1 MDGIR
6 QAFNILI
13 NKVNF
18 TMTDKRIFIT
28 GGASGLGK
36 AVALRFAREGFRVC
50 IGDVNDERGIE
61 AETEL
66 KTITSDAFYVRCD
79 VTRSKDLEQARSQ
92 LEERWGGVDIVVNNA
107 GVGGTAGAI
116 EDVSLS
122 DWQWVLDINL
132 MGVVRGCKTFTPLF
146 KQQGSGHFV
155 NIASAAGLMNAPFMS
170 NYNVTKAGVIS
181 LSETLLAELHSL
193 NITTSVV
200 CPAFFQT
207 NLTESMRSH
216 IGGLHSKVNKL
227 MSRSKISAED
237 VADCIYQA
245 YVKKEF
251 WVVTHP
257 FERRMWY
264 FKRFVPS
271 GFNAL
276 MQYQAKKLFS

>member
-1 MDGIR
+1 M
-6 QAFNILI
+6 N
-13 NKVNF
+13 N
-18 TMTDKRIFIT
+18 KRIFIT

-36 AVALRFAREGFRVC
+36 AVAIKFAAKGFNVC
-50 IGDVNDERGIE
+50 IGDVNDERGHE

-66 KTITSDAFYVRCD
+66 KAYAPDAFYVHCD
-79 VTRSKDLEQARSQ
+79 VTSEDDFENVRSQ
-92 LEERWGGVDIVVNNA
+92 LEARWGGVDIVVNNA

-122 DWQWVLDINL
+122 DWQWVLDVNL

-146 KQQGSGHFV
+146 KKQKSGHFV
-155 NIASAAGLMNAPFMS
+155 NIASAAGLLSAPYMS

-181 LSETLLAELHSL
+181 LSETLLAELHPHK
-193 NITTSVV
+193 ITTSVV

-237 VADCIYQA
+237 VAASIYQA
-245 YVKKEF
+245 YEKKEF

-257 FERRMWY
+257 FERRMWQL
-264 FKRFVPS
+264 KRIVPK
-271 GFNAL
+271 GFNTL
-276 MQYQAKKLFS
+276 MQHQAKKLFS

>member
-1 MDGIR
+1 MS
-6 QAFNILI
+6 
-13 NKVNF
+13 
-18 TMTDKRIFIT
+18 DKRIFIT

-36 AVALRFAREGFRVC
+36 AVAIRFAKEGFKVC
-50 IGDVNDERGIE
+50 IGDVNDERGLE
-61 AETEL
+61 AEAEL
-66 KTITSDAFYVRCD
+66 QSLTSDAFYIYCD
-79 VTRSKDLEQARSQ
+79 VTKIKDLENVRTQ
-92 LEERWGGVDIVVNNA
+92 LEKRWNGVDVVVNNA
-107 GVGGTAGAI
+107 GVGGTAGAM

-146 KQQGSGHFV
+146 KKQGNGHFV

-181 LSETLLAELHSL
+181 LSETLMAELHSDK
-193 NITTSVV
+193 ITTSVV

-227 MSRSKISAED
+227 MSRSKITAED
-237 VADCIYQA
+237 VAECIFVA
-245 YVKKEF
+245 YEKKEF

-264 FKRFVPS
+264 VKRFIPT

-276 MQYQAKKLFS
+276 MQRQAKKIFA

>member
-1 MDGIR
+1 M
-6 QAFNILI
+6 N
-13 NKVNF
+13 N
-18 TMTDKRIFIT
+18 KRIFIT

-36 AVALRFAREGFRVC
+36 AVAIKFASKGFKVC
-50 IGDVNDERGIE
+50 IGDVNDERGQE
-61 AETEL
+61 AEAEL
-66 KTITSDAFYVRCD
+66 KSLSSESFYVYCD
-79 VTRSKDLEQARSQ
+79 VTSQDNLENVRSQ
-92 LEERWGGVDIVVNNA
+92 LETRWGGVDVVVNNA
-107 GVGGTAGAI
+107 GVGGTAGSI

-122 DWQWVLDINL
+122 DWQWVIDVNL

-146 KQQGSGHFV
+146 KKQKSGHFV
-155 NIASAAGLMNAPFMS
+155 NIASAAGLMSAPFMS

-181 LSETLLAELHSL
+181 LSETLLAELHAH

-216 IGGLHSKVNKL
+216 IGGIHSKVNKL
-227 MSRSKISAED
+227 MSRSKITAED
-237 VADCIYQA
+237 VADSIYQA
-245 YVKKEF
+245 YEKKEF

-264 FKRFVPS
+264 FKRMVPK

-276 MQYQAKKLFS
+276 MQRQAKKLFA

>member
-1 MDGIR
+1 M
-6 QAFNILI
+6 N
-13 NKVNF
+13 N
-18 TMTDKRIFIT
+18 KRIFIT

-36 AVALRFAREGFRVC
+36 AIAIKFAAKGFKVC
-50 IGDVNDERGIE
+50 IGDVNKERGEE

-66 KTITSDAFYVRCD
+66 KAYSPDAFYIYCD
-79 VTRSKDLEQARSQ
+79 VTSQDDLENARFQ
-92 LEERWGGVDIVVNNA
+92 LEARWGGVDVVVNNA

-122 DWQWVLDINL
+122 DWQWVLDVNL

-146 KQQGSGHFV
+146 KKQGSGYFI
-155 NIASAAGLMNAPFMS
+155 NIASAAGLMSAPFMS
-170 NYNVTKAGVIS
+170 NYNVTKAGVVS
-181 LSETLLAELHSL
+181 LSETLLVELHPHK
-193 NITTSVV
+193 ITTSVV

-216 IGGLHSKVNKL
+216 IGGIHSKVNKL
-227 MSRSKISAED
+227 MSRSKITAEN
-237 VADCIYQA
+237 VADSIYQA
-245 YVKKEF
+245 YEKKEF

-264 FKRFVPS
+264 VKRIIPK

-276 MQYQAKKLFS
+276 MQRQAKKIFA